1 MQINALHSLLCV
13 PVYTV
18 QSKQDTR
25 ACLQLIRG
33 RTCIHTLIG
42 LIINGHRES
51 DIDMV
56 QRLSKINSHSS
67 MSEDKF
73 NAFSLICVY
82 QEPQYLCNRTLDSC
96 EREQMPFVGPI
107 SFCNESHSYLLS
119 FQPLLGGGGVSLIR
133 RIIARQIIIKSSR
146 KGHEIEKRCPL

>member
-25 ACLQLIRG
+25 ACLQLIRR

-42 LIINGHRES
+42 LITNGHRES

-73 NAFSLICVY
+73 HAFSLICVY

-96 EREQMPFVGPI
+96 ERERMPFVGPI

-119 FQPLLGGGGVSLIR
+119 FQPLLGGGGVSLIK